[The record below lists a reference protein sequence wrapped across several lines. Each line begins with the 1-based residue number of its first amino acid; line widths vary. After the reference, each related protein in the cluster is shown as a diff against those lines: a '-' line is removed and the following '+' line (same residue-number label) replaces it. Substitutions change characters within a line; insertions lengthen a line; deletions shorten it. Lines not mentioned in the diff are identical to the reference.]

1 MILHIE
7 TATDVCSVVL
17 ANDRKVIAHR
27 ESAADRSHASVLAV
41 FIDEVMKEAGVSFK
55 DLLAVAVSKGP
66 GSYTGLRIGVSTAK
80 GICYAMNIP
89 LIAVNTLQAM
99 SASYL
104 FQFPD
109 TPSSTLLLPM
119 IDARRMEVYG
129 AVLDSSLNFL
139 EDVKAEV
146 LTENSF
152 MSHQAEI
159 VMFGD
164 GAHKAVDVFTD
175 KKNVSYNP
183 NYKQSALGLIAP
195 ALKAFAAKQFEN
207 TAYFEPFYLK
217 EFVTGAR

>member
-1 MILHIE
+1 MI
-7 TATDVCSVVL
+7 
-17 ANDRKVIAHR
+17 
-27 ESAADRSHASVLAV
+27 
-41 FIDEVMKEAGVSFK
+41 KEAAVSFK

-99 SASYL
+99 SSSFL
-104 FQFPD
+104 LQFPD

-129 AVLDSSLNFL
+129 AVLNTSLDFL
-139 EDVKAEV
+139 EEVKAEV

-152 MSHQAEI
+152 MSHHAEI
-159 VMFGD
+159 IMFGD
-164 GAHKAVDVFTD
+164 GAHKAVDVFAD
-175 KKNVSYNP
+175 KKNVSYYSD
-183 NYKQSALGLIAP
+183 YKQSAFGLIAP
-195 ALKAFAAKQFEN
+195 AQKAFASQQFEN

>member
-17 ANDRKVIAHR
+17 ANNGKVVASR

-41 FIDEVMKEAGVSFK
+41 FIDEVMKEANVAFK

-99 SASYL
+99 SSAYL
-104 FQFPD
+104 LQFPD
-109 TPSSTLLLPM
+109 TPSTKMLLPM

-129 AVLDSSLNFL
+129 AVLNSSLEFL
-139 EDVKAEV
+139 EEVKAEV
-146 LTENSF
+146 LNENSF
-152 MSHQAEI
+152 MNHDGEF

-164 GAHKAVDVFTD
+164 GAHKAVEVFTG
-175 KKNVSYNP
+175 KMNVAYNADF
-183 NYKQSALGLIAP
+183 KQSALGLIAP
-195 ALKAFAAKQFEN
+195 ALKAFSLKQFEN